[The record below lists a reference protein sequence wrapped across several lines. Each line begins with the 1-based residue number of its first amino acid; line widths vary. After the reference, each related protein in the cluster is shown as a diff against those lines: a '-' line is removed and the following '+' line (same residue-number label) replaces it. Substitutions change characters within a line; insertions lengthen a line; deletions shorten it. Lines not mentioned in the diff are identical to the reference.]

1 MKKVLFFILI
11 FTLFLQSCKKNESKC
26 DYDQCAN
33 KAPASE
39 IADLQA
45 YISTNSITATQHC
58 SGVFYNIETIGT
70 GKSPNPCSNISFK
83 YKGYLT
89 NGTVFD
95 QQTTPVDYSL
105 GGLVPAWRNVLPLI
119 KAGGR
124 MVIYVPPSL
133 GYGSQD
139 YGSIPGNSIL
149 IFEVDLVAVQ

>member
-1 MKKVLFFILI
+1 MKKALFSILI

-26 DYDQCAN
+26 DYDPCTN

-39 IADLQA
+39 IANLQA
-45 YISTNSITATQHC
+45 YISANSITATQHC

-70 GKSPNPCSNISFK
+70 DKSPNPCSNISFK

-89 NGTVFD
+89 NGNVFD

-105 GGLVPAWRNVLPLI
+105 GRLVPAWRNVLPMI